1 MLPPVL
7 THLLQ
12 ALDDVAFFSLKRSWR
27 VMIDKWKK
35 DLQTEGLFDKKNF
48 PSLLKC
54 LVNTQKQNMK
64 KKLQSGFRACGI
76 CPLDHNGPLSKLPI
90 MILMLVK
97 AIHH

>member
-1 MLPPVL
+1 MESYDRQMEEGPANRRAVWQEKLS
-7 THLLQ
+7 
-12 ALDDVAFFSLKRSWR
+12 FF
-27 VMIDKWKK
+27 
-35 DLQTEGLFDKKNF
+35 TEMFSKYSETKYE
-48 PSLLKC
+48 
-54 LVNTQKQNMK
+54 